1 MCVCVCQYVW
11 FRRDEDGIF
20 VGTREGWILVSVR
33 GVGGVWVLAY
43 DRSPLV
49 GASYA
54 VDLRVNLY
62 AYLSIFRTNP

>member
-1 MCVCVCQYVW
+1 MCVCVCVCVCQYVW
-11 FRRDEDGIF
+11 FRRDGDGIF

-49 GASYA
+49 GTSIGSRSSSQP
-54 VDLRVNLY
+54 LRVSFY
-62 AYLSIFRTNP
+62 F